1 MSNLEKYISKSVQS
15 VPPSGIRKFFDIVSE
30 MKDALSLGVGE
41 PDFVTPWNICEM
53 GIYSIE
59 EGHTHYTSNFGLL
72 ELRKEISKYLKDR
85 FDLDYPNY
93 REQILVTVGA
103 SEAIDIAL
111 RSIIDPGDEVLIP
124 EPCFVSYKP
133 CVIFAGGVPVE
144 IETKPENDFKLRAE
158 DILPKISSRTK
169 AIILSYPNN
178 PTGAIMTKEDLK
190 EIVDIL
196 KDKEIIVMS
205 DEIYAELTYEG
216 SHISIANFSEMKE
229 RTIVINGFSKAFAMT
244 GWRLGFIAAN
254 EVFIKA
260 MAKIHQY
267 IIMSAPTFS
276 QYAAIEALRNG
287 LSEVEKMRD
296 EYNRRR
302 RYMVSR
308 FNKMGLEC
316 FEPKGAF
323 YVFPSIK
330 STGLSSEEFAERL
343 LYEQK
348 VAVVP
353 GTAFGRSGEGFIRCS
368 YAYSIETIKQALDRI
383 EKFIL
388 NLKTQGVF
396 QQTHENNVVVEK

>member
-1 MSNLEKYISKSVQS
+1 MNLERFLSRSVQS

-30 MKDALSLGVGE
+30 MRDALSLGVGE
-41 PDFVTPWNICEM
+41 PDFVTPWSIRDM

-59 EGHTHYTSNFGLL
+59 EGHTHYTSNYGLL
-72 ELRKEISKYLKDR
+72 ELRKEISNYLKRR
-85 FDLDYPNY
+85 FDLNYPNY

-111 RSIIDPGDEVLIP
+111 RSIINPGDEVLIP
-124 EPCFVSYKP
+124 EPSFVSYKP
-133 CVIFAGGVPVE
+133 CTIFAGGIPVE
-144 IETKPENDFKLRAE
+144 VPTKAENDFKLRAE
-158 DILPKISSRTK
+158 DIIPKITPRTK
-169 AIILSYPNN
+169 ALILSYPNN

-190 EIVDIL
+190 ELVDVL
-196 KDKEIIVMS
+196 KDKDIIVIS

-216 SHISIANFSEMKE
+216 EHVSIANFPEMKDK
-229 RTIVINGFSKAFAMT
+229 TILINGFSKAFAMT
-244 GWRLGFIAAN
+244 GWRLGFVAAN

-260 MAKIHQY
+260 MAKVHQY

-287 LSEVEKMRD
+287 AAEVEKMKE

-330 STGLSSEEFAERL
+330 STGLSSEEFAEKL
-343 LYEQK
+343 LYQQK

-353 GTAFGRSGEGFIRCS
+353 GTAFGSCGEGFIRCS
-368 YAYSIETIKQALDRI
+368 YAYSIETIKEALDRI
-383 EKFIL
+383 EKFVT
-388 NLKTQGVF
+388 NFKASTQS
-396 QQTHENNVVVEK
+396 QEIQKNRVVVEQ

>member
-1 MSNLEKYISKSVQS
+1 MNNLEKFLSRSVQS

-41 PDFVTPWNICEM
+41 PDFVTPWSIREM

-59 EGHTHYTSNFGLL
+59 EGHTHYTSNYGLL
-72 ELRKEISKYLKDR
+72 ELRKEISNYLKRR
-85 FDLDYPNY
+85 FNLDYPNY
-93 REQILVTVGA
+93 RDQILVTVGA

-111 RSIIDPGDEVLIP
+111 RSIINPGDEVLIP

-133 CVIFAGGVPVE
+133 CTIFAGGVPVAVP
-144 IETKPENDFKLRAE
+144 TKAENDFKLRPE
-158 DILPKISSRTK
+158 DIISKITPRTK
-169 AIILSYPNN
+169 ALILSYPNN
-178 PTGAIMTKEDLK
+178 PTGAIMTREDLK
-190 EIVDIL
+190 ELVDVL
-196 KDKEIIVMS
+196 KDKDIIVIS

-216 SHISIANFSEMKE
+216 DHVSVANFPEMKDK
-229 RTIVINGFSKAFAMT
+229 TILINGFSKAFAMT
-244 GWRLGFIAAN
+244 GWRLGFVAAN

-260 MAKIHQY
+260 MAKVHQY

-287 LSEVEKMRD
+287 EAEVEKMRE

-330 STGLSSEEFAERL
+330 STGLSSEEFAEKL
-343 LYEQK
+343 LYQQK

-353 GTAFGRSGEGFIRCS
+353 GTAFGSCGEGFIRCS
-368 YAYSIETIKQALDRI
+368 YAYSLETIKEALDRI
-383 EKFIL
+383 EKFVKS
-388 NLKTQGVF
+388 LKCPN
-396 QQTHENNVVVEK
+396 ENQEIQKNSVVVEQ

>member
-1 MSNLEKYISKSVQS
+1 VNLERFLSRAVQS

-41 PDFVTPWNICEM
+41 PDFVTPWSIRDM

-59 EGHTHYTSNFGLL
+59 EGHTHYTSNYGLL
-72 ELRKEISKYLKDR
+72 ELRKEISNYLRRR
-85 FDLDYPNY
+85 FDLNYPNY

-111 RSIIDPGDEVLIP
+111 RSIINPGDEVLIP
-124 EPCFVSYKP
+124 EPSFVSYKP
-133 CVIFAGGVPVE
+133 CTIFAGGVPVE
-144 IETKPENDFKLRAE
+144 VPTKSENDFKLRAE
-158 DILPKISSRTK
+158 DIIPKITPRTK
-169 AIILSYPNN
+169 ALILSYPNN

-190 EIVDIL
+190 ELVDVL
-196 KDKEIIVMS
+196 KDKDIIVIS

-216 SHISIANFSEMKE
+216 EHVSIANFPEMKDK
-229 RTIVINGFSKAFAMT
+229 TILINGFSKAFAMT
-244 GWRLGFIAAN
+244 GWRLGFVAAN

-260 MAKIHQY
+260 MAKVHQY

-276 QYAAIEALRNG
+276 QYAAIEALRSG
-287 LSEVEKMRD
+287 AAEVEKMRE

-302 RYMVSR
+302 RYTVSR

-330 STGLSSEEFAERL
+330 STGLSSEQFAEKL
-343 LYEQK
+343 LYQQK

-353 GTAFGRSGEGFIRCS
+353 GTAFGSCGEGFIRCS
-368 YAYSIETIKQALDRI
+368 YAYSIETIKEALDRI
-383 EKFIL
+383 ERFVI
-388 NLKTQGVF
+388 NLKAPSQS
-396 QQTHENNVVVEK
+396 QEIQKNSVVVEK

>member
-1 MSNLEKYISKSVQS
+1 MNNLERFLSRSVQS

-41 PDFVTPWNICEM
+41 PDFVTPWSIREM

-72 ELRKEISKYLKDR
+72 ELRKEISSYLKRR

-93 REQILVTVGA
+93 RDQILVTVGA

-111 RSIIDPGDEVLIP
+111 RSIVNPGDEVLIP

-133 CVIFAGGVPVE
+133 CTIFAGGVPVAVS
-144 IETKPENDFKLRAE
+144 TKSENDFKLRPE
-158 DILPKISSRTK
+158 DIISKITPRTK
-169 AIILSYPNN
+169 VLILSYPNN
-178 PTGAIMTKEDLK
+178 PTGAIMTREDLK
-190 EIVDIL
+190 ELVDVL
-196 KDKEIIVMS
+196 KDRDIIVIS

-216 SHISIANFSEMKE
+216 DHVSVANFPEMKDK
-229 RTIVINGFSKAFAMT
+229 TILINGFSKAFAMT
-244 GWRLGFIAAN
+244 GWRLGFVAAN
-254 EVFIKA
+254 EIFIKA
-260 MAKIHQY
+260 MAKVHQY

-287 LSEVEKMRD
+287 EAEVEKMRE

-302 RYMVSR
+302 RYMVNR

-343 LYEQK
+343 LYQQK

-353 GTAFGRSGEGFIRCS
+353 GTAFGECGEGFIRCS
-368 YAYSIETIKQALDRI
+368 YAYSLETIKEALDRI
-383 EKFIL
+383 EIFVK
-388 NLKTQGVF
+388 NLKYPNESQGI
-396 QQTHENNVVVEK
+396 QKNSMVVEQ

>member
-1 MSNLEKYISKSVQS
+1 MNLERFLSRAVQS

-41 PDFVTPWNICEM
+41 PDFVTPWSIRDM

-59 EGHTHYTSNFGLL
+59 EGHTHYTSNYGLL
-72 ELRKEISKYLKDR
+72 ELRKEISNYLRRR
-85 FDLDYPNY
+85 FDLNYPNY

-111 RSIIDPGDEVLIP
+111 RSIINPGDEVLIP
-124 EPCFVSYKP
+124 EPSFVSYKP
-133 CVIFAGGVPVE
+133 CTIFAGGVPVE
-144 IETKPENDFKLRAE
+144 VPTKSENDFKLRAE
-158 DILPKISSRTK
+158 DIIPKITPRTK
-169 AIILSYPNN
+169 ALILSYPNN

-190 EIVDIL
+190 ELVDVL
-196 KDKEIIVMS
+196 KDKDIIVIS

-216 SHISIANFSEMKE
+216 EHVSIANFPEMKDK
-229 RTIVINGFSKAFAMT
+229 TILINGFSKAFAMT
-244 GWRLGFIAAN
+244 GWRLGFVAAN

-260 MAKIHQY
+260 MAKVHQY

-276 QYAAIEALRNG
+276 QYAAIEALRSG
-287 LSEVEKMRD
+287 AAEVEKMRE

-302 RYMVSR
+302 RYTVSR

-330 STGLSSEEFAERL
+330 STGLSSEQFAEKL
-343 LYEQK
+343 LYQQK

-353 GTAFGRSGEGFIRCS
+353 GTAFGSCGEGFIRCS
-368 YAYSIETIKQALDRI
+368 YAYSIETIKEALDRI
-383 EKFIL
+383 ERFVI
-388 NLKTQGVF
+388 NLKAPSQS
-396 QQTHENNVVVEK
+396 QEIQKNSVVVEK